1 MNEVLNPN
9 AATLI
14 VGVAVESTAFHFDKL
29 YEYAVPD
36 ALEQKVHRGARVQ
49 VPFGAGNTRRVGMVM
64 SLRKGAKNQRL
75 KFIAEVV
82 DIEPLLSEEM
92 CLLAEYLKRHTF
104 CTIYDAVK
112 CMVPFGINLKIVTQY
127 AAGEY
132 AWEKLG
138 DELDETEKQIV
149 SFVISQ
155 KKFTRRDKILKTF
168 GISQDSK
175 ILEKLWRDGYLVRN
189 DEAVQNVGDLSVKMV
204 RLAQR
209 GEDGLALKLSKK
221 QQSVV
226 DLLGDVGCA
235 AVREI
240 CYFTGVTAAVPDA
253 LVKKGVCEYIE
264 LPALRT
270 PHSDTVVSGR
280 TEIALS
286 EQQNQVYS
294 DLKNHLEARKAFT
307 ALLYGVTGSGKTQ
320 VYIKLIDDALDIGRT
335 AIVLVPEI
343 SLTPQT
349 LELFR
354 RRYGSDVAVLHSAL
368 SIGER
373 ADEYKRIKSGKVR
386 IVVGT
391 RSAVFAPLENIGVI
405 IMDEEQ
411 EAAYKSESAPRYHAR
426 DIARFRAAYHGALFL
441 MASAT
446 PSVESYTA
454 AQKGSYGLYR
464 LSRRYGSAQL
474 PRVVTVDM
482 LEQINNGCMGS
493 ISRPLLD
500 GLLENLES
508 GRQSILLINRR
519 GYHTFVSCPS
529 CKEIL
534 TCPHCSISMTYHA
547 ANGRLMCH
555 YCGYSRQYMDECP
568 HCGHHGLKRTGF
580 GTQRVEEE
588 LAELLPTARILR
600 MDADTTAARFA
611 HERKLGAFA
620 AGEYDIMLGTQMV
633 AKGLDFENVTL
644 VGVVSADGQL
654 YSDDYRSLERTFAL
668 LTQVVGRAGRGK
680 YPGSAIIQTMTPENP
695 VIRFAATQDYNS
707 FYETEMQ
714 TRKLM
719 TYPPYCDLC
728 TFTFSGV
735 SQRETELAARSFFEH
750 LKTLSASEYPQEK
763 LIVLGPAPPR
773 AARIGGKYRYRIIVK
788 CRLRDSVRGM
798 MARLLIDFGM
808 DPRFR
813 NITLFPDVHP
823 ESIF

>member
-1 MNEVLNPN
+1 MSPVMI
-9 AATLI
+9 A
-14 VGVAVESTAFHFDKL
+14 GVAVENTSFHFDKL
-29 YEYAVPD
+29 YDYAVP
-36 ALEQKVHRGARVQ
+36 AEMAGRVRRGVRVQ
-49 VPFGAGNTRRVGMVM
+49 VPFGAGNARRLGIVM
-64 SLRKGAKNQRL
+64 AVRDGGIDRRL
-75 KFIAEVV
+75 KSVAQVV
-82 DIEPLLSEEM
+82 DTDPALSEEL

-112 CMVPFGINLKIVTQY
+112 CMIPFGMNLKIVAQY
-127 AAGEY
+127 AAGEH
-132 AWEKLG
+132 AGEELG
-138 DELDETEKQIV
+138 DALDEQEKQIV
-149 SFVISQ
+149 SFVILQ
-155 KKFTRRDKILKTF
+155 KKFVGRDKILKTL
-168 GISQDSK
+168 GIPPDSK
-175 ILEKLWRDGYLVRN
+175 APEKLWREGYLVRN
-189 DEAVQNVGDLSVKMV
+189 DEAVRNVGDLSVKMV
-204 RLAQR
+204 RLAR
-209 GEDGLALKLSKK
+209 PDADSIDIKLSKK

-226 DLLGDVGCA
+226 DLLGDAGCA

-240 CYFTGVTAAVPDA
+240 CYYTGVTQAVPDA
-253 LVKKGVCEYIE
+253 LVKKGICEYIE

-270 PHSDTVVSGR
+270 PPSDTVVTGR
-280 TEIALS
+280 AAIRLS
-286 EQQNQVYS
+286 PEQQPVY
-294 DLKNHLEARKAFT
+294 DGLRDRLDARKAFT

-320 VYIKLIDDALDIGRT
+320 VYIKLIDHALDIGRT

-354 RRYGSDVAVLHSAL
+354 RRYGSEVAVLHSAL

-373 ADEYKRIKSGKVR
+373 ADEYKRIKSGKVK

-391 RSAVFAPLENIGVI
+391 RSAVFAPLTNIGII

-426 DIARFRAAYHGALFL
+426 DVARYRCAYHHALL
-441 MASAT
+441 LLASAT

-454 AQKGSYGLYR
+454 AKNGRYGLYR
-464 LSRRYGSAQL
+464 LTQRYGSARL
-474 PRVVTVDM
+474 PKVVTVDM
-482 LEQINNGCMGS
+482 LEQLNNGCSGS
-493 ISRPLLD
+493 ISAPLLER
-500 GLLENLES
+500 LRENLAS

-555 YCGYSRQYMDECP
+555 YCGYSQPYSDDCP
-568 HCGHHGLKRTGF
+568 HCGHHGLRRTGF

-588 LAELLPTARILR
+588 LAELLPQARILR

-611 HERKLGAFA
+611 HERKLSAFA

-644 VGVVSADGQL
+644 VGVISADGQL

-680 YPGSAIIQTMTPENP
+680 YPGSAVIQTMTPENP
-695 VIRFAATQDYNS
+695 VIRFAATQDYDS

-714 TRKLM
+714 IRKLM

-728 TFTFSGV
+728 TFTFSGT
-735 SQRETELAARSFFEH
+735 SQREAELAAHAFLER
-750 LKTLSASEYPQEK
+750 LKALASAGYPGEK

-788 CRLRDSVRGM
+788 CRMRAATREM
-798 MARLLIDFGM
+798 MARLLADFGA
-808 DPRFR
+808 DQRYR

>member
-1 MNEVLNPN
+1 MREKIEPVSPVLI
-9 AATLI
+9 AGI
-14 VGVAVESTAFHFDKL
+14 AVENTSFHFDKL
-29 YEYAVPD
+29 YEYAVPA
-36 ALEQKVHRGARVQ
+36 ALADRVRRGVRVQ
-49 VPFGAGNTRRVGMVM
+49 VPFGAGNARRLGIVM
-64 SLRKGAKNQRL
+64 TVHSGEMNRRL
-75 KFIAEVV
+75 KSIAQVV
-82 DIEPLLSEEM
+82 SSVPALGEEL
-92 CLLAEYLKRHTF
+92 CALAEYLKEHTF

-112 CMVPFGINLKIVTQY
+112 CMIPFGMNLKIVAQY
-127 AAGEY
+127 AAGEH
-132 AWEKLG
+132 AGEELG
-138 DELDETEKQIV
+138 DALDEQEKQIV

-155 KKFTRRDKILKTF
+155 KKFVGRDKILKALD
-168 GISQDSK
+168 IPVDSK
-175 ILEKLWRDGYLVRN
+175 VLEKLWRAGYLVRN
-189 DEAVQNVGDLSVKMV
+189 DEAVRNVGDLSVKMV
-204 RLAQR
+204 RLALR
-209 GEDGLALKLSKK
+209 EEDGIGIKLSKK

-226 DLLGDVGCA
+226 NLLQEVGCA

-240 CYFTGVTAAVPDA
+240 CYYTGVTQAVSDA
-253 LVKKGVCEYIE
+253 LVKKGICEYIE
-264 LPALRT
+264 IPALRM
-270 PHSDTVVSGR
+270 PPSDTVVTGR
-280 TEIALS
+280 SEINLS
-286 EQQNQVYS
+286 QEQQCVYEK
-294 DLKNHLEARKAFT
+294 LCGHLEDDEAFT

-320 VYIKLIDDALDIGRT
+320 VYIKLIDHALDIGRT

-354 RRYGSDVAVLHSAL
+354 RRYGSEVAVLHSAL

-373 ADEYKRIKSGKVR
+373 ADEYKRIQSGKVK

-391 RSAVFAPLENIGVI
+391 RSAVFAPLPNIGII

-426 DIARFRAAYHGALFL
+426 DVARFRCAYHHALL
-441 MASAT
+441 LLASAT
-446 PSVESYTA
+446 PSVETYTA
-454 AQKGSYGLYR
+454 AKTGRYGLYR
-464 LSRRYGSAQL
+464 LTQRYGSARL
-474 PRVVTVDM
+474 PQVITVDM
-482 LEQINNGCMGS
+482 LEQLNNGCSGS
-493 ISRPLLD
+493 ISTPLLER
-500 GLLENLES
+500 LRENLEA

-529 CKEIL
+529 CKEIV

-555 YCGYSRQYMDECP
+555 YCGYSQPYTEDCP
-568 HCGHHGLKRTGF
+568 HCGHHGLKRTGV

-588 LAELLPTARILR
+588 LRELLPEARILR

-611 HERKLGAFA
+611 HERKLSAFA

-654 YSDDYRSLERTFAL
+654 YSDDYRSLERTFSL

-680 YPGSAIIQTMTPENP
+680 YPGSAVIQTMTPENP
-695 VIRFAATQDYNS
+695 VIRFAATQDYDS
-707 FYETEMQ
+707 FYDTEMQ
-714 TRKLM
+714 IRKLM

-735 SQRETELAARSFFEH
+735 SQRETELASQSFLQQ
-750 LKTLSASEYPQEK
+750 LKELASTEYPSEK

-773 AARIGGKYRYRIIVK
+773 AARISGKYRSRIIVK
-788 CRLRDSVRGM
+788 CRMRAATREM
-798 MARLLIDFGM
+798 IARLLTGFGL
-808 DPRFR
+808 DQRYR
-813 NITLFPDVHP
+813 SITLFPDVHP

>member
-1 MNEVLNPN
+1 MSPVMI
-9 AATLI
+9 A
-14 VGVAVESTAFHFDKL
+14 GVAIENTSFHFDKL
-29 YEYAVPD
+29 YEYAVPA
-36 ALEQKVHRGARVQ
+36 ALAEQVRRGVRVQ
-49 VPFGAGNTRRVGMVM
+49 VPFGAGNARRLGIVM
-64 SLRKGAKNQRL
+64 AVRSGVLDRRL
-75 KFIAEVV
+75 KSIVQVV
-82 DIEPLLSEEM
+82 ASAPALSEEL
-92 CLLAEYLKRHTF
+92 CALAEYLKEHTF

-112 CMVPFGINLKIVTQY
+112 CMVPFGMNLKIVAQY
-127 AAGEY
+127 AAGEH
-132 AWEKLG
+132 AGEELG
-138 DELDETEKQIV
+138 DALDEQEKQIV

-155 KKFTRRDKILKTF
+155 KKFVGRDKILKALD
-168 GISQDSK
+168 IPADSK
-175 ILEKLWRDGYLVRN
+175 VLEKLWRAGYLVRN
-189 DEAVQNVGDLSVKMV
+189 DEAVRNVGDLSVKMV
-204 RLAQR
+204 RLAFR
-209 GEDGLALKLSKK
+209 EEDGIGLKLSKK

-226 DLLGDVGCA
+226 NLLQEVGCA

-240 CYFTGVTAAVPDA
+240 CYYTGVTQAVPDA

-264 LPALRT
+264 MPALRT
-270 PHSDTVVSGR
+270 PPCDTLVIGR
-280 TEIALS
+280 AEINLS
-286 EQQNQVYS
+286 QDQQRVYEK
-294 DLKNHLEARKAFT
+294 LCGHLEEGKTFT

-320 VYIKLIDDALDIGRT
+320 VYIKLIDRALDIGRT

-354 RRYGSDVAVLHSAL
+354 RRYGAEVAVLHSAL

-373 ADEYKRIKSGKVR
+373 ADEYKRIQSGKVK

-391 RSAVFAPLENIGVI
+391 RSAVFAPLPNIGII

-426 DIARFRAAYHGALFL
+426 DVARFRCAYHHALL
-441 MASAT
+441 LLASAT
-446 PSVESYTA
+446 PSVETYTA
-454 AQKGSYGLYR
+454 AKTGRYGLYR
-464 LSRRYGSAQL
+464 LTQRYGSARL
-474 PRVVTVDM
+474 PQVITVDM
-482 LEQINNGCMGS
+482 LEQLNNGCSGS
-493 ISRPLLD
+493 ISIPLIERLR
-500 GLLENLES
+500 ENLES
-508 GRQSILLINRR
+508 SRQSILLINRR

-529 CKEIL
+529 CKEIV

-555 YCGYSRQYMDECP
+555 YCGYSQAYTEHCP

-588 LAELLPTARILR
+588 LRELLPEARILR
-600 MDADTTAARFA
+600 MDADTTAARFS
-611 HERKLGAFA
+611 HERKLSAFA

-654 YSDDYRSLERTFAL
+654 YSDDYRSLERTFSL

-680 YPGSAIIQTMTPENP
+680 YPGSAVIQTMTPENP
-695 VIRFAATQDYNS
+695 VIRFAATQDYDS
-707 FYETEMQ
+707 FYDTEMQ
-714 TRKLM
+714 IRKLM

-735 SQRETELAARSFFEH
+735 SQRETELASHSFLQQ
-750 LKTLSASEYPQEK
+750 LKELASAEYANEK

-773 AARIGGKYRYRIIVK
+773 AARISGKYRYRIIVK
-788 CRLRDSVRGM
+788 CRMRAATREM
-798 MARLLIDFGM
+798 MARLLTGFGL
-808 DPRFR
+808 DPRYR

>member
-1 MNEVLNPN
+1 MPSVTI
-9 AATLI
+9 A
-14 VGVAVESTAFHFDKL
+14 GVAVENTSFHFDKL
-29 YEYAVPD
+29 YEYMVPE
-36 ALEQKVHRGARVQ
+36 ALADKVERGVRVQ
-49 VPFGAGNTRRVGMVM
+49 VPFGSGNTRRVGIVM
-64 SLRKGAKNQRL
+64 AVRAGESDKRL
-75 KFIAEVV
+75 KCIV
-82 DIEPLLSEEM
+82 DVIDTSPLLSEEM
-92 CLLAEYLKRHTF
+92 CLMAEYLKRHTF

-112 CMVPFGINLKIVTQY
+112 CMVPFGINLKIVAQY
-127 AAGEY
+127 AAGEH
-132 AWEKLG
+132 AGEEL
-138 DELDETEKQIV
+138 DDALDETEKQIV
-149 SFVISQ
+149 SFVVSK
-155 KKFTRRDKILKTF
+155 KKFVSRDKILKALD
-168 GISQDSK
+168 IPQDSK
-175 ILEKLWRDGYLVRN
+175 ALEKLWRDGYLVRN
-189 DEAVQNVGDLSVKMV
+189 DEAVRNVGDLSVKMI
-204 RLAQR
+204 RLSSCDLDES
-209 GEDGLALKLSKK
+209 GIKLSQK
-221 QQSVV
+221 QKSVV
-226 DLLGDVGCA
+226 SLLADVGCA
-235 AVREI
+235 AVREV
-240 CYFTGVTAAVPDA
+240 CYYTGVTPAVPDA

-264 LPALRT
+264 LPSLRT
-270 PHSDTVVSGR
+270 PRYDTVVAGR
-280 TEIALS
+280 SEIHLS
-286 EQQNQVYS
+286 EEQRQVY
-294 DLKNHLEARKAFT
+294 DQLHGRLNERKGYT

-320 VYIKLIDDALDIGRT
+320 VYMKLIDCTLDSGRT

-373 ADEYKRIKSGKVR
+373 ADEYKRIKSGQVK

-391 RSAVFAPLENIGVI
+391 RSAVFAPLENIGII

-426 DIARFRAAYHGALFL
+426 EIARYRSAYHGALL
-441 MASAT
+441 LLASAT

-454 AQKGSYGLYR
+454 AQAGRYGLYR
-464 LSRRYGSAQL
+464 LARRYGSARL

-482 LEQINNGCMGS
+482 LEQINNGCSGS
-493 ISRPLLD
+493 ISAPLLE
-500 GLLENLES
+500 GLRDNLES

-555 YCGYSRQYMDECP
+555 YCGYSQPFRDDCP

-588 LAELLPTARILR
+588 LQELLPAARILR
-600 MDADTTAARFA
+600 MDSDTTAARFS
-611 HERKLGAFA
+611 HERKLSAFS

-654 YSDDYRSLERTFAL
+654 YSDDYRSLERTFSL

-680 YPGSAIIQTMTPENP
+680 YSGSAIIQTMTPENP
-695 VIRFAATQDYNS
+695 VIRFAATQDYDS

-714 TRKLM
+714 IRKLM

-728 TFTFSGV
+728 TFTFSGI
-735 SQRETELAARSFFEH
+735 SDRETELAARAFLER
-750 LKTLSASEYPQEK
+750 LKALASADYSREK

-788 CRLRDSVRGM
+788 CRLRAAMREMV
-798 MARLLIDFGM
+798 ARLLGDFGM
-808 DPRFR
+808 DSRFR
-813 NITLFPDVHP
+813 NITLFPDVNP